1 MKTYSQ
7 KPSEVTRQWHLVDAT
22 DIRLGRLSTVVA
34 QLLIG
39 KHKPTYTP
47 HIDGG
52 DVVVVINS
60 DKIATTGNK
69 TLQKRYF
76 KHSGYPGGIS
86 SKTLQQRLE
95 EDSRGAIEDAVR
107 RMMPANR
114 LRDGRMM
121 RLKVYRGAEHP
132 HEAQQPKA
140 LGVDNG

>member
-22 DIRLGRLSTVVA
+22 DLRLGRLATVVA
-34 QLLIG
+34 QHLIG

-52 DVVVVINS
+52 DVVVIINS
-60 DKIATTGNK
+60 DKIATTGSK
-69 TLQKRYF
+69 LLQKRYF

-86 SKTLQQRLE
+86 SKTLEQRLE
-95 EDSRGAIEDAVR
+95 EDSRGVIEDAVR

-132 HEAQQPKA
+132 HEAQQPKS

>member
-22 DIRLGRLSTVVA
+22 DLRLGRLATVVA
-34 QLLIG
+34 QHLIG

-52 DVVVVINS
+52 DVVVIINS

-69 TLQKRYF
+69 LLQKRYF

-86 SKTLQQRLE
+86 SKTLEQRLE
-95 EDSRGAIEDAVR
+95 EDSRGVIEDAVR

-132 HEAQQPKA
+132 HEAQQPKS